1 MKRRLED
8 TSSNPFL
15 QSKCPAAPNAYS
27 SRCPREFFSIIP
39 HPVPAGA
46 GTAFIHNPRA
56 VAAITGEAPPPFMR
70 AFGRKPFAS
79 PAISTPRGTPSSAF
93 PPHGSDLQ
101 GGSDSKPGRVSSED
115 LQTEK
120 TREMVQIPFSPDN
133 VQGPGVKRIWPVMG
147 FGKLEIWEK
156 KDAFLFL
163 LAMPGVPKDAIDVSL
178 KPSSIVVEC
187 VRKPVSVCLDKYH
200 HLERP
205 TGKLI
210 RTIQLPSK
218 ANPDTI
224 SCSYVDGLLRITV
237 GKKETEEEVIRVPVQ

>member
-1 MKRRLED
+1 
-8 TSSNPFL
+8 
-15 QSKCPAAPNAYS
+15 
-27 SRCPREFFSIIP
+27 
-39 HPVPAGA
+39 
-46 GTAFIHNPRA
+46 
-56 VAAITGEAPPPFMR
+56 MR

-101 GGSDSKPGRVSSED
+101 GGSDSKPGRVNSED

-163 LAMPGVPKDAIDVSL
+163 LAIPGVPKDAIDVSL

-224 SCSYVDGLLRITV
+224 FCSYVDGLLRITV

>member
-1 MKRRLED
+1 
-8 TSSNPFL
+8 
-15 QSKCPAAPNAYS
+15 
-27 SRCPREFFSIIP
+27 
-39 HPVPAGA
+39 
-46 GTAFIHNPRA
+46 
-56 VAAITGEAPPPFMR
+56 MR

-101 GGSDSKPGRVSSED
+101 GGSDSKPGRVNSED

-163 LAMPGVPKDAIDVSL
+163 LAIPGVPKDAIDVSL
-178 KPSSIVVEC
+178 KPSSIVVE
-187 VRKPVSVCLDKYH
+187 
-200 HLERP
+200 
-205 TGKLI
+205 
-210 RTIQLPSK
+210 
-218 ANPDTI
+218 
-224 SCSYVDGLLRITV
+224 
-237 GKKETEEEVIRVPVQ
+237 